1 MHKARLLIVLLLASV
16 GALLGVPSLPVS
28 AHPLGNFTI
37 NHYSR
42 IELFAVRVTL
52 RYVLDMAEIPTFQ
65 EMNLI
70 DLNRDGQV
78 DAGER
83 DAYLQH
89 KLAQLLPGLHLQ
101 VNGAPLPLTA
111 TAQTLSFPLGQGSL
125 PTLRLVADF
134 EGALSAASGTQ
145 ALDYTDENYAD
156 HLGWKEI
163 VVRGGDGVS
172 LSQSSVPASDRSS
185 ELTRYPDDMLTSPLD
200 MREAHTQFTLTAASS
215 AAAQPPKSAPADN
228 ILDRSRDELA
238 ALIATPDLSLTVIV
252 VSLLAAFGLGA
263 LHSLSPGHGK
273 TVVGA
278 YLVGSRGT
286 AWHAV
291 FLGLTVTLT
300 HTLGVFALGLITLC
314 ASQFILPEQ
323 LYPWLSL
330 LSGGLVAAIGLS
342 LFATRL
348 RTFLHSGPEHAHAE
362 HAHDHAHPH
371 EHAHPH
377 SHSHLPPTN
386 SGPIGWRNL
395 LALGISGGLLPCPSA
410 LVVLLGAIALH
421 RVAFGLLLIVA
432 FSFGLAG
439 VLTGIGLLMVY
450 AARWFGQVRVP
461 GRVVGLLPV
470 GSSLVVTA
478 LGLVL
483 LVEAL
488 AQVGLLRG

>member
-1 MHKARLLIVLLLASV
+1 MHKARSVLAVIAAALWAALWLPAAS
-16 GALLGVPSLPVS
+16 AS

-42 IELFAVRVTL
+42 IELSAGRVTL

-65 EMNLI
+65 EMSLI
-70 DLNRDGQV
+70 DLNRDGEV
-78 DAGER
+78 DASER
-83 DAYLQH
+83 DAYVHQ
-89 KLAQLLPGLHLQ
+89 KLAQLLPGLRLQ
-101 VNGAPLPLTA
+101 VNGMPLPLSA
-111 TAQTLSFPLGQGSL
+111 TAQTLSIPPGQGSL

-134 EGALSAASGTQ
+134 EGTLSPTNGVQT
-145 ALDYTDENYAD
+145 LDYKDENYAD

-163 VVRGGDGVS
+163 VLRGGDGVA
-172 LSQSSVPASDRSS
+172 LSQPSVPASDRSA

-200 MREAHTQFTLTAASS
+200 VRVAHTKFTLTAEPSS
-215 AAAQPPKSAPADN
+215 ASQPPLPARPAN

-238 ALIATPDLSLTVIV
+238 ALIATPELSLTVIIF
-252 VSLLAAFGLGA
+252 SLLAAFGLGA

-300 HTLGVFALGLITLC
+300 HTLGVFALGLVTLF

-330 LSGGLVAAIGLS
+330 VSGGLVAAIGLS

-348 RTFLHSGPEHAHAE
+348 RTFLDGGAEHAHAG
-362 HAHDHAHPH
+362 HAHDDTHPH
-371 EHAHPH
+371 DHVHPH
-377 SHSHLPPTN
+377 THSHLPPATG
-386 SGPIGWRNL
+386 GPVSWRNL

-432 FSFGLAG
+432 FSLGLAG

-450 AARWFGQVRVP
+450 AARSFGRVRVP

-483 LVEAL
+483 LAEAL
-488 AQVGLLRG
+488 AQVGVLRL